1 MRRRSAASVIGLLI
15 ALLVGLEAGTL
26 RRFTLTRRGWKNVG
40 VVSGDDL
47 EDAERRFFDAW
58 LRRTNSPSGATA
70 RADAPICTAAPIRR
84 RPRGARRD
92 RAFSRAGSA
101 AVSVAIVDYGSG
113 NLHSAAKAFERA
125 AHEAGLG
132 QPIVVTNDPAVV
144 ARADRVVLPG
154 VGAFA
159 DCRRGL
165 DAVDG
170 MVGALEEAVRRKGRP
185 FFGIC
190 VGMQLLAER
199 GREYEVTEG
208 LGWIAGEVDRI
219 APSDPNLKIPHMGW
233 NTLNVARPHPL
244 LDGLPFGPQGR
255 HAYFVHSYQLNPAQ
269 RADLVA
275 EADYGGA
282 VTAIVARDNIVG
294 TQFHPEK
301 SQKLG
306 LALIAN
312 FCNGIRDYIVP

>member
-1 MRRRSAASVIGLLI
+1 M
-15 ALLVGLEAGTL
+15 
-26 RRFTLTRRGWKNVG
+26 
-40 VVSGDDL
+40 
-47 EDAERRFFDAW
+47 
-58 LRRTNSPSGATA
+58 
-70 RADAPICTAAPIRR
+70 
-84 RPRGARRD
+84 
-92 RAFSRAGSA
+92 
-101 AVSVAIVDYGSG
+101 SVAIVDYGSG

-125 AHEAGLG
+125 ARDAGIG
-132 QPIVVTNDPAVV
+132 ETIVVTRDPAAV
-144 ARADRVVLPG
+144 ATADRVVLPG

-170 MVGALEEAVRRKGRP
+170 MVAALEEAVRKRGRP

-219 APSDPNLKIPHMGW
+219 TPSDPKLKIPHMGW
-233 NTLNVARPHPL
+233 NTLELSREHELVKGLPL
-244 LDGLPFGPQGR
+244 GADGLN
-255 HAYFVHSYQLNPAQ
+255 AYFVHSYEFKVAN

-275 EADYGGA
+275 QADYGGA

-312 FCNGIRDYIVP
+312 FLKWTP

>member
-1 MRRRSAASVIGLLI
+1 M
-15 ALLVGLEAGTL
+15 
-26 RRFTLTRRGWKNVG
+26 
-40 VVSGDDL
+40 
-47 EDAERRFFDAW
+47 
-58 LRRTNSPSGATA
+58 
-70 RADAPICTAAPIRR
+70 
-84 RPRGARRD
+84 
-92 RAFSRAGSA
+92 
-101 AVSVAIVDYGSG
+101 SVAIVDYGSG

-125 AHEAGLG
+125 ANDCGLD
-132 QPIVVTNDPAVV
+132 QPVLVTNDPAVV
-144 ARADRVVLPG
+144 ASADRVVLPG

-170 MVGALEEAVRRKGRP
+170 MVAALEEAVREKGRP

-219 APSDPNLKIPHMGW
+219 APNDPHLKIPHMGW
-233 NTLNVARPHPL
+233 NTLNVDRAHPL
-244 LDGLPFGPQGR
+244 LDGLKLGPQGL
-255 HAYFVHSYQLNPAQ
+255 HAYFVHSYELKVAE

-275 EADYGGA
+275 DADYGSP
-282 VTAIVARDNIVG
+282 VTAVIARGNIVG

-301 SQKLG
+301 SQTLG

-312 FCNGIRDYIVP
+312 FLKWRP